1 MGVPTVHTQLPQGQ
15 IEDDLDLDSS
25 QTWLDLAE
33 HLVGH
38 KVTTLAPFLERE
50 RLLPTH
56 VDQSKGPLAQYL
68 RV

>member
-1 MGVPTVHTQLPQGQ
+1 MQLPQGQ

-38 KVTTLAPFLERE
+38 EVTALAPFLERE
-50 RLLPTH
+50 RLLPAH
-56 VDQSKGPLAQYL
+56 VL
-68 RV
+68 RRVREAK

>member
-1 MGVPTVHTQLPQGQ
+1 MGVPTMHMQLPQGQ

-38 KVTTLAPFLERE
+38 EVTTLAPFLQRE
-50 RLLPTH
+50 CLLPAH
-56 VDQSKGPLAQYL
+56 VL
-68 RV
+68 RRVREAK